1 MEIYNKFINKFYS
14 ELAFLSIMFLFFFQ
28 LMTEFLESI
37 YALNLIEVE
46 LNENVLALLFLLTPI
61 LLLFFKRGFPNK
73 VFIAIG
79 EFFVICRVL
88 QPFLDIQLKMLV
100 TGLGLGCFMMYFPVY
115 LHKKTKGDHESNGI
129 LLGAGLG
136 LGLLLSIL
144 LRTLGSSIDLST
156 YSWFMWIGWIL
167 AIFAGLTIMHLPN
180 SEQSSTS
187 SNDSTKS
194 NYKSASKWKIIGLT
208 LGMISVIT
216 LIYFVFSSPTVIARW
231 TEGNYILILTLLVLV
246 NSAFIILVISNP
258 AIIGKLKSYIVYIW
272 NISFIMTLIL
282 TILGNTVFFTS
293 VPSYP
298 FYPLGANMLN
308 EAMLMIMLFLS
319 PIILLD
325 FILLSNELFRSIP
338 SIRKLGGSFFVSS
351 GFFLIMI
358 LSAVFTIVW
367 DYIPLIGDLFRDA
380 IWVIFLILGVFVF
393 LPLFLINKTSRST
406 FESINPVVKI
416 KKKAMIIIVILSL
429 TIIIGAVVLELPI
442 DHDVS
447 GDSLKVLSYNIQ
459 QGSDESG
466 NKNFDA
472 QYQVI
477 EGLDA
482 DIIGLQ
488 ESDTCRI
495 SSGNSDIVRFISNRL
510 KLYSYFG
517 PKTLT
522 GTFGIALLSKYPILN
537 PQVFYMESE
546 GEQTATVWAQIFVGS
561 TIFNIFV
568 THLGNYEDPAEDRS
582 QIVQQENILSVT
594 NGLSNVI
601 LMGDF
606 NFELGTEQYNIT
618 VAQLYDCWEVAPAIG
633 KTIGN
638 VPEGWEP
645 RLPNGRIDHIF
656 VSGELNTS
664 VSFITYTGGTAAD
677 HPCVF
682 MSLGGPF

>member
-1 MEIYNKFINKFYS
+1 MEIYNKFISKFYS
-14 ELAFLSIMFLFFFQ
+14 ELIFLSIMFLFFFQ

-46 LNENVLALLFLLTPI
+46 LNENVLALLFLLTPF

-73 VFIAIG
+73 AFIAIG
-79 EFFVICRVL
+79 EIFVICRVL
-88 QPFLDIQLKMLV
+88 QPFLDVQLKMLV
-100 TGLGLGCFMMYFPVY
+100 TGFGLGCFMIFFPLY
-115 LHKKTKGDHESNGI
+115 LHKKTKGNYESNGI

-144 LRTLGSSIDLST
+144 LRTLGSSIDLSA

-167 AIFAGLTIMHLPN
+167 AIFAGLMIIHLPI
-180 SEQSSTS
+180 SEQISTP
-187 SNDSTKS
+187 SNDLTKS
-194 NYKSASKWKIIGLT
+194 NFKPASKWKIIGLT

-231 TEGNYILILTLLVLV
+231 TESNYILILTLLVLM

-258 AIIGKLKSYIVYIW
+258 GIIGKLKSYIVTIW
-272 NISFIMTLIL
+272 NLTFIVTLIL
-282 TILGNTVFFTS
+282 TILGNTVIFAF

-298 FYPLGANMLN
+298 FDPLDANMFN
-308 EAMLMIMLFLS
+308 EAMLMIMLVLS

-325 FILLSNELFRSIP
+325 FILLSSELFRSRP
-338 SIRKLGGSFFVSS
+338 GIRKLGGSFFVSS

-380 IWVIFLILGVFVF
+380 IWVIFLILGVLVF
-393 LPLFLINKTSRST
+393 LPLFLINKASRGT
-406 FESINPVVKI
+406 FESINSIVKN
-416 KKKAMIIIVILSL
+416 KKKALLIIVIISL
-429 TIIIGAVVLELPI
+429 ATIIGAVALEFPI
-442 DHDVS
+442 DHNVS
-447 GDSLKVLSYNIQ
+447 GGSLRVLSYNIQ
-459 QGSDESG
+459 QGSDETG

-477 EGLDA
+477 KDLNA

-495 SSGNSDIVRFISNRL
+495 SSGNSDIVRFVSNRL
-510 KLYSYFG
+510 KLYSYYG

-537 PQVFYMESE
+537 PQTFYMESE
-546 GEQTATVWAQIFVGS
+546 GEQTATIWAQIFVGS
-561 TIFNIFV
+561 TTFNIFV
-568 THLGNYEDPAEDRS
+568 THLGNYEDPAEDPS
-582 QIVQQENILSVT
+582 QIVQQENILSVI

-618 VAQLYDCWEVAPAIG
+618 VAQLYDCWEVAPTIG
-633 KTIGN
+633 KTIGK
-638 VPEGWEP
+638 VPEGWET
-645 RLPNGRIDHIF
+645 RLPDGRIDHIF

-664 VSFITYTGGTAAD
+664 VSFIIYTGGTAAD

>member
-1 MEIYNKFINKFYS
+1 
-14 ELAFLSIMFLFFFQ
+14 MFLFFFQ
-28 LMTEFLESI
+28 LITEFLESI

-73 VFIAIG
+73 VFIAFG
-79 EFFVICRVL
+79 EVVVICRVL
-88 QPFLDIQLKMLV
+88 QPFLDVQLKMLV
-100 TGLGLGCFMMYFPVY
+100 TGFGLACFMIFFPVY
-115 LHKKTKGDHESNGI
+115 LHKKTKGNHESNGI

-144 LRTLGSSIDLST
+144 LRTLGSSIDLSA

-167 AIFAGLTIMHLPN
+167 AIFAGLMIIHLAN
-180 SEQSSTS
+180 SDQSSTS
-187 SNDSTKS
+187 SSDVTKS
-194 NYKSASKWKIIGLT
+194 DFKPASKWKIIGLT

-246 NSAFIILVISNP
+246 NSSFIILVISNP
-258 AIIGKLKSYIVYIW
+258 GIIGKMKSYIVTIW
-272 NISFIMTLIL
+272 NVTFITTLTL
-282 TILGNTVFFTS
+282 TILGNTVIFAF

-298 FYPLGANMLN
+298 FYPPGANMFN
-308 EAMLMIMLFLS
+308 EAMLMIMLVLS

-325 FILLSNELFRSIP
+325 FILLSSELFRSRP
-338 SIRKLGGSFFVSS
+338 GMRKLGGSFFVSS

-393 LPLFLINKTSRST
+393 LPLFLINKASRDT
-406 FESINPVVKI
+406 FESINSIVKN
-416 KKKAMIIIVILSL
+416 KKKAMIIIVMISL
-429 TIIIGAVVLELPI
+429 TTIIGAVILELPV
-442 DHDVS
+442 DHNVS
-447 GDSLKVLSYNIQ
+447 GGSLKVLSYNIQ

-477 EGLDA
+477 EGLNA

-488 ESDTCRI
+488 ESETCRI
-495 SSGNSDIVRFISNRL
+495 SSGNSDIVRFVSNRL
-510 KLYSYFG
+510 KLYSYYG

-522 GTFGIALLSKYPILN
+522 GTFGIALLSKYPIMN
-537 PQVFYMESE
+537 PKTFYMKSE
-546 GEQTATVWAQIFVGS
+546 GEQTATVWAQIYVGS
-561 TIFNIFV
+561 TIFNIFL
-568 THLGNYEDPAEDRS
+568 THLGNYEDTAEDRS

-606 NFELGTEQYNIT
+606 NFELSTEQYNIT

-638 VPEGWEP
+638 VPEGWKT
-645 RLPNGRIDHIF
+645 RLPDGRIDHIF

-664 VSFITYTGGTAAD
+664 ISFITYTGGTAAD

-682 MSLGGPF
+682 MSLSGPF

>member
-1 MEIYNKFINKFYS
+1 
-14 ELAFLSIMFLFFFQ
+14 
-28 LMTEFLESI
+28 MTEFLESI

-46 LNENVLALLFLLTPI
+46 LNENVLALLFLLTPF
-61 LLLFFKRGFPNK
+61 LLLFFKRGFPSK
-73 VFIAIG
+73 AFIVIG
-79 EFFVICRVL
+79 EIFVICRVL

-100 TGLGLGCFMMYFPVY
+100 TGLGLGCFMIFFPIY
-115 LHKKTKGDHESNGI
+115 LHKKTKGNCESNGI
-129 LLGAGLG
+129 LLGSGLG

-144 LRTLGSSIDLST
+144 LRTLGSSIDIST

-167 AIFAGLTIMHLPN
+167 AIFAGLTIIHLAN

-187 SNDSTKS
+187 SNDITKS
-194 NYKSASKWKIIGLT
+194 NFNPASKWKIIGLT

-231 TEGNYILILTLLVLV
+231 TEVNYILILTVLVLV

-258 AIIGKLKSYIVYIW
+258 EIIGKLKSNIVTIW
-272 NISFIMTLIL
+272 NITFIMALIL
-282 TILGNTVFFTS
+282 TILGNTVIFAF

-298 FYPLGANMLN
+298 FYPPDANMLN
-308 EAMLMIMLFLS
+308 EAMLMIMLILS

-325 FILLSNELFRSIP
+325 FVLLSSELFRSRP
-338 SIRKLGGSFFVSS
+338 SIRKLGGSFFVAS
-351 GFFLIMI
+351 GFFLIMV

-367 DYIPLIGDLFRDA
+367 DYIPLIGSLFRDA
-380 IWVIFLILGVFVF
+380 IWIVFLILGVFVF
-393 LPLFLINKTSRST
+393 LPLFLIDKASRSK
-406 FESINPVVKI
+406 FESINSIVKN
-416 KKKAMIIIVILSL
+416 KKEAMLIIAMISL
-429 TIIIGAVVLELPI
+429 ATLIGAIVLEFPI
-442 DHDVS
+442 DHNLS
-447 GDSLKVLSYNIQ
+447 GGSLRVLSYNIQ
-459 QGSDESG
+459 QGSDEPG

-477 EGLDA
+477 KDLNA

-495 SSGNSDIVRFISNRL
+495 SSGNSDIVRFINNRL
-510 KLYSYFG
+510 KLHSYFG

-537 PQVFYMESE
+537 PKIFYMESK
-546 GEQTATVWAQIFVGS
+546 GEQTATIWAQIIVGN
-561 TIFNIFV
+561 TTFNIFI
-568 THLGNYEDPAEDRS
+568 THLGNYEDTAEDRS

-606 NFELGTEQYNIT
+606 NFELSTEQYNIT
-618 VAQLYDCWEVAPAIG
+618 VAQLYDCWEVSPTIG

-638 VPEGWEP
+638 VPKSWEA
-645 RLPNGRIDHIF
+645 RLPEGRIDHIF

-677 HPCVF
+677 HPCVY
-682 MSLGGPF
+682 MSLTGPF